1 MPTGMAERR
10 RFPRSPRSE
19 RVELSFG
26 DPTLVTVEAEL
37 VEISARGFR
46 IMHQNKELISGL
58 EIRLRRDEVVS
69 RGRVVWTHLLNGRRV
84 SGCVAL

>member
-1 MPTGMAERR
+1 
-10 RFPRSPRSE
+10 
-19 RVELSFG
+19 VEISFG
-26 DPTLVTVEAEL
+26 DPTLVTMDVEL

-46 IMHQNKELISGL
+46 IMHESKELISGL

-84 SGCVAL
+84 SGCVTL

>member
-1 MPTGMAERR
+1 
-10 RFPRSPRSE
+10 
-19 RVELSFG
+19 VEVTFG
-26 DPTLVTVEAEL
+26 DPTAVTVETEL

-46 IMHQNKELISGL
+46 IMHESKELISGL

-69 RGRVVWTHLLNGRRV
+69 RARVVWTHLLNGRRV

>member
-1 MPTGMAERR
+1 MPTRIAERR
-10 RFPRSPRSE
+10 RFSRSPKSE
-19 RVELSFG
+19 RVEVSFG

-46 IMHQNKELISGL
+46 IMHESKELNSGL

-69 RGRVVWTHLLNGRRV
+69 RARVVWTHLLNGRRV

>member
-1 MPTGMAERR
+1 MPTGIAERR

-19 RVELSFG
+19 RVEVSFG
-26 DPTLVTVEAEL
+26 DPTLVT

>member
-1 MPTGMAERR
+1 MPTGIAERR